1 MSHQFNTQAEHDAYV
16 DERKKSSTLWSIIMA
31 SSLGT
36 LIEWYD
42 FYIFGS
48 LAVVLS
54 TKFFPAD
61 NPTAAFLSTL
71 ATFAAG
77 FVVRPF
83 GALFFGRLGDII
95 GRKYTF
101 LVTLLIMGFSTFLIG
116 CIPSYE
122 TIGFMAP
129 VLVLILRLLQG
140 LALGGE
146 YGGAAT
152 YVAEYAEHNRRGYWT
167 SWIQTTATI
176 GLFVS
181 LIVILVTKTSLS
193 AEEFDNWGWRVPF
206 WISILMVG
214 VSYIIRRNMKESPL
228 FAKAKHEGKTS
239 TNPLKESFGNKYNFK
254 YVLLALFGA
263 VMGQGVIWYTG
274 QFYAMNFMK
283 TVMSI
288 DSAQVD
294 TLMAAA
300 LFAGTPF
307 FVFFGWLSDKV
318 GRKPI
323 MMAGMF
329 LAILAY
335 RPIYDRMYQ
344 ATNAKAMV
352 KEAGLTKIM
361 DSCKMVGAPV
371 ATIKTEAGK
380 DNPDVKS
387 TKIFIDTKTDTLYSS
402 SAKFHYTKTDTLYL
416 ANALAYDDK
425 VDGKNETWVKFESK
439 DKAGNTVL
447 NKVKVKNSLE
457 LGEKPGKVD
466 TLTLALKTFANAAAK
481 DKSHENGM
489 SAKPNVAVSKMITS
503 DVKWYLTFLVFL
515 QVLLVT
521 MVYGPIAAFLV
532 EMFPIRIRYT
542 SMSLPYHIGN
552 GIFGGLLPAVATYLV
567 TSAKT
572 ANAAAEKLGQAIPN
586 PKFYLEGLW
595 YPIIVAAVCLIIGV
609 IYLDGKDRNVE
620 D

>member
-1 MSHQFNTQAEHDAYV
+1 MSQQFHSQAEHDAHV
-16 DERKKSSTLWSIIMA
+16 QMRKKNSTIWSVITA

-48 LAVVLS
+48 LAAVLA
-54 TKFFPAD
+54 TKFFPD
-61 NPTAAFLSTL
+61 TNPTAAFLSTL

-101 LVTLLIMGFSTFLIG
+101 LVTLLIMGGATFLIG
-116 CIPSYE
+116 CVPSYD
-122 TIGFMAP
+122 TIGYMAP
-129 VLVLILRLLQG
+129 VLVLLLRLLQG

-152 YVAEYAEHNRRGYWT
+152 YVAEYSEPHRRGFWT

-181 LIVILVTKTSLS
+181 LIVIMVTKASLTP
-193 AEEFDNWGWRVPF
+193 EEFDSWGWRVPF

-214 VSYIIRRNMKESPL
+214 VSYIIRKNMKESPL
-228 FAKAKHEGKTS
+228 FAKAKKEGKTS

-274 QFYAMNFMK
+274 QFYAMSFMQK
-283 TVMSI
+283 VMNI
-288 DSAQVD
+288 DAAQVD
-294 TLMAAA
+294 SLMAMA
-300 LFAGTPF
+300 LFVATPG
-307 FVFFGWLSDKV
+307 FVLFGWLSDKI
-318 GRKPI
+318 GRKGI
-323 MMAGMF
+323 MLAGML

-335 RPIYDRMYQ
+335 RPIYDKMYKSVNLAEKTIAANGVENKRTAKQ
-344 ATNAKAMV
+344 HETIAGDSTVMYTTRTNYTDGTITRADSVVHWTANTTATAEHAKLSKSV
-352 KEAGLTKIM
+352 
-361 DSCKMVGAPV
+361 
-371 ATIKTEAGK
+371 TINSDTRWTLAFL
-380 DNPDVKS
+380 
-387 TKIFIDTKTDTLYSS
+387 IFI
-402 SAKFHYTKTDTLYL
+402 
-416 ANALAYDDK
+416 
-425 VDGKNETWVKFESK
+425 
-439 DKAGNTVL
+439 
-447 NKVKVKNSLE
+447 
-457 LGEKPGKVD
+457 
-466 TLTLALKTFANAAAK
+466 
-481 DKSHENGM
+481 
-489 SAKPNVAVSKMITS
+489 
-503 DVKWYLTFLVFL
+503 
-515 QVLLVT
+515 QVIFVT

-532 EMFPIRIRYT
+532 EMFPVRIRYT

-567 TSAKT
+567 TNGK
-572 ANAAAEKLGQAIPN
+572 AAGHSQW
-586 PKFYLEGLW
+586 YLEGLW
-595 YPIIVAAVCLIIGV
+595 YPIIIGGICFV
-609 IYLDGKDRNVE
+609 IGLIYLDGKDRNVQ